1 MKTYRE
7 LLAIPGVI
15 RLLIVA
21 TFPRLAYSMVG
32 LSIFFH
38 VEAETGSVA
47 VAGLAVGASSLT
59 GALTAGPRGKIV
71 DRYGQTLPLY
81 VLVPMYTTSNIL
93 LGLFAHSPATAVA
106 LSLLNGACAPPINIS
121 IRPLWKDIVGDE
133 RVRSAYGLDSAHM
146 NLVQLLGPVVATFI
160 AVSLHSSLALYTV
173 AGSMAIGGTLLAL
186 EPASRNWVPEPK
198 PEGEVSLLQSPAMRL
213 MALEGIAMGV
223 ASGFIYISIPA
234 LATLNGD
241 RGAAGPIIAM
251 MGVGSIVGTVWAGA
265 KAKDIPPLKGLRIS
279 VLLYAI
285 ALIPLPWVP
294 LGPWMALVLF
304 IASVV
309 VGPAHVFYLETVD
322 LVRPRGTAVAAL
334 ASLWMIEGTA
344 AAFAQAIAGNLAEA
358 VSPQFTMLI
367 GSIVVFASPLIFSI
381 GMRTVLRS
389 AAA

>member
-1 MKTYRE
+1 MRTYRE
-7 LLAIPGVI
+7 LLAIPGAL
-15 RLLIVA
+15 RLLVVA
-21 TFPRLAYSMVG
+21 TFPRLSYSMVG

-38 VEAETGSVA
+38 VQAETGSVA
-47 VAGLAVGASSLT
+47 TAGLAVGASSLT

-81 VLVPMYTTSNIL
+81 VLVPLYTTSNVL
-93 LGLFAHSPATAVA
+93 LGLFAHSPTTAVA

-121 IRPLWKDIVGDE
+121 IRPLWKDIVGED
-133 RVRSAYGLDSAHM
+133 RVRTAYGLDSAHM
-146 NLVQLLGPVVATFI
+146 NLVQLLGPVIATLL
-160 AVSLHSSLALYTV
+160 AVNVDTSVALYAV
-173 AGSMAIGGTLLAL
+173 AGAMAIGGTLLAL
-186 EPASRNWVPEPK
+186 LPTSRNWVPEPK
-198 PEGEVSLLQSPAMRL
+198 PEGEISLWRSPAMRL
-213 MALEGIAMGV
+213 LALEGIAMGV

-234 LATLNGD
+234 LATLSGD
-241 RGAAGPIIAM
+241 RGAAGPMVAT
-251 MGVGSIVGTVWAGA
+251 MGVGSILGTVWAGA
-265 KAKDIPPLKGLRIS
+265 KAKDIPPLTGLRLS

-294 LGPWMALVLF
+294 IGPWMALVLF
-304 IASVV
+304 IASAV

-358 VSPQFTMLI
+358 VSPQFTMLL